1 MIVAAMD
8 TEGEKTQVAI
18 PLSRYF
24 GDPLGSLPAGVS
36 VCLTG
41 SGDDVLL
48 VSVPEPGKVPDK
60 QQTLNKCAESVF
72 LQHLTLR

>member
-18 PLSRYF
+18 PLSRYS

>member
-1 MIVAAMD
+1 MTVAAMD

-18 PLSRYF
+18 LLSRYF
-24 GDPLGSLPAGVS
+24 GDPLDSLPTGVS
-36 VCLTG
+36 ICLTG

-48 VSVPEPGKVPDK
+48 VLVPEPGKVPDK
-60 QQTLNKCAESVF
+60 QQTLDKCAESVF